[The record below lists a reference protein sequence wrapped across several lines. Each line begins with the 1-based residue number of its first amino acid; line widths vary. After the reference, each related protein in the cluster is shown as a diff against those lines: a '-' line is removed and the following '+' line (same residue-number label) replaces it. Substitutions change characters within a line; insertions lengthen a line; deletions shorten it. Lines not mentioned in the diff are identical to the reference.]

1 MWGSKVWYTSVPLVY
16 YSPLGELTVLP
27 RLLSQLEGDT
37 FLHTPTPLSAS
48 SLGSAPCT
56 ISGYATAVA
65 KLSVILTFV
74 GDSKVA

>member
-1 MWGSKVWYTSVPLVY
+1 MWCSKVWYTSVPLVY
-16 YSPLGELTVLP
+16 YSPLGELTMLP

-37 FLHTPTPLSAS
+37 FLQTPTPLSAS
-48 SLGSAPCT
+48 SLGSAPYT
-56 ISGYATAVA
+56 ISGYATAVP